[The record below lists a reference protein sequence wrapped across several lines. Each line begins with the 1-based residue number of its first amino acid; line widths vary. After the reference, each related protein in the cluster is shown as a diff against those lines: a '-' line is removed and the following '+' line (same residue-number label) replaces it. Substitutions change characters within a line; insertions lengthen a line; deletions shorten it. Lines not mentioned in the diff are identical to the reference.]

1 MKREKKSRDVLKAA
15 LYIVRGQP
23 RRERQYRDAVEE
35 ILGAGGVQC
44 AEYTMRGGEKAR
56 AYLPEAKGKTGNPT
70 ASKVEAID
78 ALERLGY
85 VKTMRR
91 VQEAYE
97 AIGGDLPEKMRQD
110 LQRAISLNCAD
121 GKRYTYERLNVGG
134 IGRSDFYTRRAA
146 FLADVATGCG
156 LE

>member
-1 MKREKKSRDVLKAA
+1 MPS
-15 LYIVRGQP
+15 IQ
-23 RRERQYRDAVEE
+23 
-35 ILGAGGVQC
+35 
-44 AEYTMRGGEKAR
+44 RGGEKAR
-56 AYLPEAKGKTGNPT
+56 AYLPGAKGKTGNPT

-110 LQRAISLNCAD
+110 LQR
-121 GKRYTYERLNVGG
+121 RF
-134 IGRSDFYTRRAA
+134 RSTAQRES
-146 FLADVATGCG
+146 AT
-156 LE
+156 LTSV

>member
-1 MKREKKSRDVLKAA
+1 MPSIQCAA
-15 LYIVRGQP
+15 VRKLGPTCRGQ
-23 RRERQYRDAVEE
+23 RER
-35 ILGAGGVQC
+35 
-44 AEYTMRGGEKAR
+44 R
-56 AYLPEAKGKTGNPT
+56 ATLRRQR
-70 ASKVEAID
+70 VEAID

-85 VKTMRR
+85 VKTLRR

-146 FLADVATGCG
+146 FLADVAAGCG

>member
-1 MKREKKSRDVLKAA
+1 M
-15 LYIVRGQP
+15 YGMP
-23 RRERQYRDAVEE
+23 
-35 ILGAGGVQC
+35 G
-44 AEYTMRGGEKAR
+44 
-56 AYLPEAKGKTGNPT
+56 AKGKTGNPT
-70 ASKVEAID
+70 ASKVEVID

-146 FLADVATGCG
+146 FLADVALGCG

>member
-1 MKREKKSRDVLKAA
+1 MLKAA
-15 LYIVRGQP
+15 LYIVRG
-23 RRERQYRDAVEE
+23 RERQYRDAVEE
-35 ILGAGGVQC
+35 ILGAGGTQY

-56 AYLPEAKGKTGNPT
+56 AYLPGAKGKTGNPT

>member
-1 MKREKKSRDVLKAA
+1 MKREKRSRDVLKAA

-23 RRERQYRDAVEE
+23 RRERRYRDAVEE
-35 ILGAGGVQC
+35 ILGAGGAQY

-56 AYLPEAKGKTGNPT
+56 AYLPGAKGKTGNPT

-97 AIGGDLPEKMRQD
+97 TIGGDLPEKMRQD

-134 IGRSDFYTRRAA
+134 IGRSDFYARRAT
-146 FLADVATGCG
+146 FLYDVAAKCG

>member
-1 MKREKKSRDVLKAA
+1 MT
-15 LYIVRGQP
+15 
-23 RRERQYRDAVEE
+23 
-35 ILGAGGVQC
+35 
-44 AEYTMRGGEKAR
+44 EYN
-56 AYLPEAKGKTGNPT
+56 YFTG
-70 ASKVEAID
+70 
-78 ALERLGY
+78 ERLAN

-97 AIGGDLPEKMRQD
+97 AIGDDLPEKMRQN

-134 IGRSDFYTRRAA
+134 IGRSDFYARRAT
-146 FLADVATGCG
+146 FLYDVAAKCG